1 MKTMKL
7 LCAHCGRPCPDGSPF
22 CSFDCHCAA
31 EGWDADE
38 IVELTEEPPAPLCTV
53 CHKNAVDAHN
63 GYDTCPDCIARM

>member
-1 MKTMKL
+1 MMTNVAL
-7 LCAHCGRPCPDGSPF
+7 RCSLCGGPCSDGSGVCLGCEMGANDWHP
-22 CSFDCHCAA
+22 
-31 EGWDADE
+31 DE